1 MFISQLLFVSL
12 LTCVQA
18 LETPRDLTCTIS
30 SVTFESILV
39 TCKTQVLLPQSAF
52 SVNFTSNDTSLNDTS
67 SIELNCTSDSSNV
80 QLSQVN
86 IPRTTC
92 LIKVNTAHLQP
103 GYYDLK
109 LIGSAVGNDSIVE
122 SDTIK
127 LHFPKE
133 LQAPVCTNLNYDI
146 PACIFGLKK
155 MLCVSC
161 VAPIAIGTASCSI
174 LYTSKYTTVQINSH
188 EAKPYML
195 MEKDNVTTY
204 SAECYHI
211 LDSRMFDNGIKFNI
225 NFTQDIKNGNTSV
238 TSVSS
243 ASYYYESTKIVNFT
257 VDENPIG
264 VCANIGDNVTLSC
277 VTQGSPL
284 TLKFLQLGP
293 SINNGYILY
302 DYPNKDITWTMKKPS
317 EYGYYSCFTGQ
328 QIENRKTKSVYV
340 VPPDQT
346 MKKDNQTYYKL
357 QYSGINNDTA
367 FVLIEVT
374 GCPEPSTMTLFRKE
388 DEFVKGSGIEIL
400 TEGVNV
406 AYIRSTDI
414 IKSSNQYKALGF
426 INVTFLNKDLTLNLP
441 EYRLNVSNGLSNF
454 TIIDF
459 GVYGE
464 RTNNFAP
471 NVHSVSIC
479 WIVFVLFRLLTY

>member
-1 MFISQLLFVSL
+1 MFIYQLLFVSL

-18 LETPRDLTCTIS
+18 LETPRNVTCTVS
-30 SVTFESILV
+30 SVTFESVLV

-67 SIELNCTSDSSNV
+67 IIALNCTSDSSDV

-92 LIKVNTAHLQP
+92 LIKVNTAYLQP
-103 GYYDLK
+103 GYYYLK
-109 LIGSAVGNDSIVE
+109 LIAYVGNDSSVE

-133 LQAPVCTNLNYDI
+133 LQAPVCTDPNYDI

-174 LYTSKYTTVQINSH
+174 LYTSKYYTVQINSY
-188 EAKPYML
+188 EAKPYMQ
-195 MEKDNVTTY
+195 MDKDNVTTY

-211 LDSRMFDNGIKFNI
+211 LDSRMFENGIKFNI
-225 NFTQDIKNGNTSV
+225 NFTQDLKNGNTSV

-243 ASYYYESTKIVNFT
+243 ASYYYESTKIANFT
-257 VDENPIG
+257 VDQNPIG

-284 TLKFLQLGP
+284 VLKFLQVGP
-293 SINNGYILY
+293 SMNNGYIMY
-302 DYPNKDITWTMKKPS
+302 DYPTKDMTWTMRSPS
-317 EYGYYSCFTGQ
+317 DYGYYMCFTGQ
-328 QIENRKTKSVYV
+328 QLENRKSKSVYV

-346 MKKDNQTYYKL
+346 MKKDNQTFYKL
-357 QYSGINNDTA
+357 QYTGINNDTA

-374 GCPEPSTMTLFRKE
+374 GCPEPSAMTLFRKE
-388 DEFVKGSGIEIL
+388 EFVKGSGIEIL

-406 AYIRSTDI
+406 TYIRSADI
-414 IKSSNQYKALGF
+414 IKSSNQYKALGY

-441 EYRLNVSNGLSNF
+441 EYRLNVSNGVSNF

-459 GVYGE
+459 GVFGE

-471 NVHSVSIC
+471 HLHSVSIC
-479 WIVFVLFRLLTY
+479 WIVLIVFKLLTY